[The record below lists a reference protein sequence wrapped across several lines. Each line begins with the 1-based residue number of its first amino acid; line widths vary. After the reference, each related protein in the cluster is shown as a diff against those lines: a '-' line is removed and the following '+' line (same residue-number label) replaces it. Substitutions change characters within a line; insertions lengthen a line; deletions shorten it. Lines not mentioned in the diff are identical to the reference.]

1 MLTDPTQPRYPVR
14 VAAERSGVNPHLLR
28 AWERRYRVVTPQR
41 SQAGQ
46 RLYSDLD
53 VQRLALLRQLT
64 GQGHSIS
71 RLATLSLEELERIA
85 AEDRNHLRQSAA
97 HSSQPEAL
105 EFRSAAIAAAQRLD
119 AVELQTVLERAAVSL
134 GLTAFLENVAGEAIK
149 QIGHGWET
157 GSISV
162 GQEHLATAVFR
173 RVLDWILQT
182 LVVRDP
188 GARLVMATPPTQL
201 HELGALLAAA
211 AAAIEG
217 WDVAYLGADL
227 PVSEILRAA
236 SQTKARAV
244 ALSLV
249 PPIHPSLV
257 HELTEIRRGLGS
269 EVPLFIGGA
278 AVDQQPELFASVGA
292 RVMGSLAEFR
302 AELRQLRS
310 QEKL

>member
-1 MLTDPTQPRYPVR
+1 MLIDPTQPRYPVR

-53 VQRLALLRQLT
+53 VQRLGLLRQLT

-85 AEDRNHLRQSAA
+85 AEDRDHLRRSAG
-97 HSSQPEAL
+97 HSSQPQAL
-105 EFRSAAIAAAQRLD
+105 EFRLAAIAAAQRLD
-119 AVELQTVLERAAVSL
+119 AGELQTVLERAAVSL
-134 GLTAFLENVAGEAIK
+134 GLTAFLEDVAGEAIK

-162 GQEHLATAVFR
+162 GQEHLATTVFR
-173 RVLDWILQT
+173 RVLDWIFQT

-188 GARLVMATPPTQL
+188 AARLVLATPPTQL

-227 PVSEILRAA
+227 PVSEILGAA

-249 PPIHPSLV
+249 PPTHRSLV
-257 HELTEIRRGLGS
+257 RELIEIRRGLPS
-269 EVPLFIGGA
+269 EVPLFVGGA
-278 AVDQQPELFASVGA
+278 AVDQQPEVFASVGA
-292 RVMGSLAEFR
+292 RVMGSLADFR

-310 QEKL
+310 QDTL

>member
-1 MLTDPTQPRYPVR
+1 

-41 SQAGQ
+41 TQAGQ

-53 VQRLALLRQLT
+53 VQRLGLLRQLT

-71 RLATLSLEELERIA
+71 RIATLSLEELERIA
-85 AEDRNHLRQSAA
+85 AEDRDQLQRSAA

-119 AVELQTVLERAAVSL
+119 AGDLQTVLERAAVSL
-134 GLTAFLENVAGEAIK
+134 GLTAFLEDVAGEAIK

-188 GARLVMATPPTQL
+188 AARLVMATPPTQL

-236 SQTKARAV
+236 SQTNARAV

-249 PPIHPSLV
+249 PPTHPSLV
-257 HELTEIRRGLGS
+257 HDLTEIRRGLRS

-292 RVMGSLAEFR
+292 RVMGSLADFR
-302 AELRQLRS
+302 AQLRQLRS